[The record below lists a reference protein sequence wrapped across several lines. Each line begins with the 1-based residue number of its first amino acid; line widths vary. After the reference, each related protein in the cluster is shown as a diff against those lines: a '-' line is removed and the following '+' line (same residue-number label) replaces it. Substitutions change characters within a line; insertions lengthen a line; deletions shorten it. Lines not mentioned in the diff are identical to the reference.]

1 MTSPTLSWTFQA
13 DRLAKFADYILD
25 VVVGVFNSAG
35 VELPPRR
42 FITVGEPV
50 HDCEE
55 LVLVFAGL
63 ENGAPGDTG
72 NPATCNAPITST
84 FSVHLVRC
92 FPTPSGRGMTPP
104 TAEALT
110 LNALGLMNDSWLLMQ
125 SANAMN
131 DDPLYGAFG
140 FVATVTPGEPSGGYV
155 GIVLAIEA
163 AVP

>member
-1 MTSPTLSWTFQA
+1 VTSPTLSWTFQA

-25 VVVGVFNSAG
+25 TVVTVFNSAG

-42 FITVGEPV
+42 FLAVGEPV

-55 LVLVFAGL
+55 LVLVFVGL

-72 NPATCNAPITST
+72 NPATCNAPITSS
-84 FSVHLVRC
+84 FQVHLVRC
-92 FPTPSGRGMTPP
+92 FPTPTGRGNTPP
-104 TAEALT
+104 AAETLT
-110 LNALGLMNDSWLLMQ
+110 ISGLDLLNDSWLLMQ
-125 SANAMN
+125 AANAMN

-140 FVATVTPGEPSGGYV
+140 FIASVTTGEPSGGFV
-155 GIVLAIEA
+155 GIILTVDA